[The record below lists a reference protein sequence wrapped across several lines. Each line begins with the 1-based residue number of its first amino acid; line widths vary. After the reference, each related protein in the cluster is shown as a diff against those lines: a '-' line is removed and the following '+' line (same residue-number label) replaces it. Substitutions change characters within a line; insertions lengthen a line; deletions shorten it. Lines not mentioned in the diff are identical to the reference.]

1 MLRGVVAQDILPDAC
16 GLWSRRQF
24 WEARRETI
32 ERCRAGF
39 IGTNSFFLFM
49 TDFMRQEREFGHPA
63 MRDRSRMVREANG
76 VPPRDE

>member
-1 MLRGVVAQDILPDAC
+1 
-16 GLWSRRQF
+16 
-24 WEARRETI
+24 
-32 ERCRAGF
+32 
-39 IGTNSFFLFM
+39 M